1 MLKNVRERKTAT
13 SNFVAKSRKLTEFF
27 AASIVK
33 STNNNLLEIGQSV
46 LLYQQKWGN
55 RNRQSID
62 YNRLQFFELS

>member
-1 MLKNVRERKTAT
+1 VRERKTAT

-27 AASIVK
+27 AASIVT